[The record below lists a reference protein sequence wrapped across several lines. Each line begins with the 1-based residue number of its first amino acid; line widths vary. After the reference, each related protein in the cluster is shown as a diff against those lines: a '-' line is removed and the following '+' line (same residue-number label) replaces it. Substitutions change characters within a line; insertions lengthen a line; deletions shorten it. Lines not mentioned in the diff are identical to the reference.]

1 MRPRCKNRQP
11 SESAGKNKGKVEGRG
26 GGRDCSLTLC
36 ISIRWGRGK
45 EVMGNF
51 LGYDLLWCTMF
62 SFEKGRSAF
71 KKKNRPIHTSLTNL
85 VFHLS
90 QVYVGWLSRVPRGIS
105 WLTTPINSEVP
116 TPRFQRT
123 SKKI

>member
-1 MRPRCKNRQP
+1 MCDLSLHGVLRVCQ
-11 SESAGKNKGKVEGRG
+11 KGGGGEGRGGEGRG

-71 KKKNRPIHTSLTNL
+71 KKKMVLST
-85 VFHLS
+85 HLS
-90 QVYVGWLSRVPRGIS
+90 
-105 WLTTPINSEVP
+105 PI
-116 TPRFQRT
+116 
-123 SKKI
+123 

>member
-1 MRPRCKNRQP
+1 M
-11 SESAGKNKGKVEGRG
+11 SEGWGRGGKGRGEGG
-26 GGRDCSLTLC
+26 GGRDSSLTLC
-36 ISIRWGRGK
+36 ISVRWGRGK

-62 SFEKGRSAF
+62 SFEKGSSAL
-71 KKKNRPIHTSLTNL
+71 KKKSSYPHISHQFSLPSVASLCGLAQQGSTGYFL
-85 VFHLS
+85 V
-90 QVYVGWLSRVPRGIS
+90 R
-105 WLTTPINSEVP
+105 TPINPEGP

>member
-1 MRPRCKNRQP
+1 MCDLSIHGLLRLFQ
-11 SESAGKNKGKVEGRG
+11 KGGEGEG
-26 GGRDCSLTLC
+26 GSGRDCSLTLC
-36 ISIRWGRGK
+36 ISVRWGRGK

-51 LGYDLLWCTMF
+51 PGYDLLWCTMF
-62 SFEKGRSAF
+62 SFD
-71 KKKNRPIHTSLTNL
+71 TSLTNL

>member
-1 MRPRCKNRQP
+1 M
-11 SESAGKNKGKVEGRG
+11 
-26 GGRDCSLTLC
+26 
-36 ISIRWGRGK
+36 
-45 EVMGNF
+45 MGNF
-51 LGYDLLWCTMF
+51 PGYDLLWGTMF
-62 SFEKGRSAF
+62 SFEKGSSAL
-71 KKKNRPIHTSLTNL
+71 KKNRSIHTSLTNL